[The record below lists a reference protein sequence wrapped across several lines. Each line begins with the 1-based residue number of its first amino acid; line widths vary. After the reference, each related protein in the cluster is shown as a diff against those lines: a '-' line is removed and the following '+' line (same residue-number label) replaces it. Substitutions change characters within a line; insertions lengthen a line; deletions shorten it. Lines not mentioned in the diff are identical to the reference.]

1 MNILNGILAATLAFT
16 GGAGLTTLFSEEDA
30 PNQNTVIQEQDV
42 RYDQMVDVMGTGDFE
57 SMQKFM
63 EEGNVNF
70 DEMQK
75 FMEEGNV
82 NFDEMQKFME
92 EGNVNFGQMKPYMSE
107 MHPNLD
113 NQELEEL
120 YKSMHGTGGASQSS
134 NFRGM
139 GSMY

>member
-16 GGAGLTTLFSEEDA
+16 GGAGLSLLSEKDN
-30 PNQNTVIQEQDV
+30 PNQNTVIQGPS
-42 RYDQMVDVMGTGDFE
+42 YDQMINMMGTGDFE
-57 SMQKFM
+57 SMQQFM
-63 EEGNVNF
+63 REGNVNF

-75 FMEEGNV
+75 FMEEGNI
-82 NFDEMQKFME
+82 
-92 EGNVNFGQMKPYMSE
+92 NFGQMKPFMSE

-113 NQELEEL
+113 NQELEEM

-139 GSMY
+139 GSMF

>member
-30 PNQNTVIQEQDV
+30 PNQKTVIQEQDV
-42 RYDQMVDVMGTGDFE
+42 RYDQMVDLMGTGDFD

-63 EEGNVNF
+63 GEGNVNF
-70 DEMQK
+70 
-75 FMEEGNV
+75 N
-82 NFDEMQKFME
+82 EMQKFME

>member
-1 MNILNGILAATLAFT
+1 MNILNGILAATVAFT

-82 NFDEMQKFME
+82 NF
-92 EGNVNFGQMKPYMSE
+92 GQMKPYMSE

>member
-113 NQELEEL
+113 NQDLEEL
-120 YKSMHGTGGASQSS
+120 YKSMHGTSGASQSS

>member
-16 GGAGLTTLFSEEDA
+16 GGAGLTNLFSEEDA

-57 SMQKFM
+57 S
-63 EEGNVNF
+63 
-70 DEMQK
+70 MQK

>member
-30 PNQNTVIQEQDV
+30 PNQNTVIQGQDV

-57 SMQKFM
+57 S
-63 EEGNVNF
+63 
-70 DEMQK
+70 MQK

-113 NQELEEL
+113 NQELEEM
-120 YKSMHGTGGASQSS
+120 YKGMHGTGGASQSS
-134 NFRGM
+134 NFRGVGRM
-139 GSMY
+139 H

>member
-30 PNQNTVIQEQDV
+30 PNQNTVIQKQDV

-57 SMQKFM
+57 S
-63 EEGNVNF
+63 
-70 DEMQK
+70 MQK

>member
-30 PNQNTVIQEQDV
+30 PNQNTVIQGQDV

-82 NFDEMQKFME
+82 NF
-92 EGNVNFGQMKPYMSE
+92 GQMKPYMSE

-113 NQELEEL
+113 NQDLEEL
-120 YKSMHGTGGASQSS
+120 YKSMHGTSGASQSS

>member
-1 MNILNGILAATLAFT
+1 MNILNGILAATLTIASGT
-16 GGAGLTTLFSEEDA
+16 GLFLFSENDN
-30 PNQNTVIQEQDV
+30 PNQNTVIQEQG
-42 RYDQMVDVMGTGDFE
+42 YDQMVDVMGTGDFE

-75 FMEEGNV
+75 FMEE
-82 NFDEMQKFME
+82 D
-92 EGNVNFGQMKPYMSE
+92 NVNFGQMKPYMSE

-113 NQELEEL
+113 NQELNEL
-120 YKSMHGTGGASQSS
+120 YKGMHGTGGSSQSS
-134 NFRGM
+134 HFRGM

>member
-1 MNILNGILAATLAFT
+1 MNILNGILAATLTITSGT
-16 GGAGLTTLFSEEDA
+16 GLFLFSENDT
-30 PNQNTVIQEQDV
+30 PDQNTVIQEQGV

-70 DEMQK
+70 DEMQ
-75 FMEEGNV
+75 N
-82 NFDEMQKFME
+82 FME

-113 NQELEEL
+113 NQELNEL
-120 YKSMHGTGGASQSS
+120 YKGMHGTGGSSQSS
-134 NFRGM
+134 HFRGM

>member
-63 EEGNVNF
+63 EEVNVNF

-75 FMEEGNV
+75 FMA
-82 NFDEMQKFME
+82 

-120 YKSMHGTGGASQSS
+120 YKSMHGTGGASQSN

>member
-82 NFDEMQKFME
+82 NFDEMQKFMA

-120 YKSMHGTGGASQSS
+120 YKSMHGTGGASQSN

>member
-16 GGAGLTTLFSEEDA
+16 GGAGLTLFSDKDT

-42 RYDQMVDVMGTGDFE
+42 IYDQMVDMVGTGDFE

-75 FMEEGNV
+75 FM
-82 NFDEMQKFME
+82 KK
-92 EGNVNFGQMKPYMSE
+92 GNVNFGQMKPYMSE

-120 YKSMHGTGGASQSS
+120 YKSMHGTGGASGS
-134 NFRGM
+134 NNYRGM

>member
-82 NFDEMQKFME
+82 NF
-92 EGNVNFGQMKPYMSE
+92 GQMKPYMSE

>member
-70 DEMQK
+70 
-75 FMEEGNV
+75 
-82 NFDEMQKFME
+82 
-92 EGNVNFGQMKPYMSE
+92 GQMKPYMSE

-120 YKSMHGTGGASQSS
+120 YKSMHGTGGASGSN

-139 GSMY
+139 GSMF

>member
-16 GGAGLTTLFSEEDA
+16 GGAGLTLFSDKDT

-42 RYDQMVDVMGTGDFE
+42 IYDQMVDMVGTGDFE

-82 NFDEMQKFME
+82 NLDEMQKFME
-92 EGNVNFGQMKPYMSE
+92 ESNVNFGQMKPYMSE

-113 NQELEEL
+113 NQELEEM
-120 YKSMHGTGGASQSS
+120 YKGMHGTGGASQSS
-134 NFRGM
+134 NFRGVGRM
-139 GSMY
+139 H